1 MTPRIWTTL
10 VSSAV
15 AICVLVITVNL
26 LAGEDKDEK
35 NRAVAKPKAAST
47 KQPEDEKR
55 VTVAEARERAKL
67 THDIYAATLDVMHH
81 RYFRDD
87 RSTIPARA
95 MEDVFRQIER
105 KSNIT
110 ARWISVNARA
120 MSLDHEPK
128 TAFEKKASRSL
139 GRGKVKLLEMET
151 VEDGYYRHAGTI
163 RLSSGCISC
172 HVSFGADPKVAR
184 FAGLVISIPIRK
196 D

>member
-55 VTVAEARERAKL
+55 VTVAETRERAKL

-95 MEDVFRQIER
+95 MEDVFRKIER
-105 KSNIT
+105 NSDIA

-120 MSLDHEPK
+120 MSIDHEPE
-128 TAFEKKASRSL
+128 TAFEKKAARSL
-139 GRGKVKLLEMET
+139 GRGKADKIEV
-151 VEDGYYRHAGTI
+151 VEDGYYRRVGRI
-163 RLSSGCISC
+163 RLSAGCISC
-172 HVSFGADPKVAR
+172 HVDFGADPQVDR